1 MNKESREQTE
11 SGKGTTLEVE
21 RGLFGSDVGRL
32 VLGEDAGVLKED
44 EKQIVSSRASKED
57 KDGSPATD

>member
-1 MNKESREQTE
+1 MNKGSREQTE

-21 RGLFGSDVGRL
+21 RGLFGRDVGRL

-44 EKQIVSSRASKED
+44 KKQIVSNRASEED
-57 KDGSPATD
+57 KVGSPATD